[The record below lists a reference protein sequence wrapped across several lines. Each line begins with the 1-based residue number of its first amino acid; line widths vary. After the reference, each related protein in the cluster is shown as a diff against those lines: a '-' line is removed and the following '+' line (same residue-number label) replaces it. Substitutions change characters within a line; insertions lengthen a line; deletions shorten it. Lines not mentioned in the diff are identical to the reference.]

1 MRIRIESEAFRAAE
15 AAGLDNDNCIKY
27 HYYVEKRKRINRTGR
42 AAFKDSTKD
51 KVYSAEFAFQ
61 RRYGKENFKKFNS
74 YDTARAY
81 LKRVIK
87 SKLWQQLAQGRYVE
101 LIEKKNMG
109 GRSRTA
115 GVSWGSRIQL
125 CPNYG
130 MNEYVLLHELAHS
143 SGNMHHDISFRKDL
157 LRLVSRFIGRE
168 AAKILKEEFKNAGLK
183 MSRKAS
189 ILDPVEW
196 NRRQERLVILRSK
209 KNA

>member
-1 MRIRIESEAFRAAE
+1 
-15 AAGLDNDNCIKY
+15 
-27 HYYVEKRKRINRTGR
+27 
-42 AAFKDSTKD
+42 
-51 KVYSAEFAFQ
+51 
-61 RRYGKENFKKFNS
+61 
-74 YDTARAY
+74 
-81 LKRVIK
+81 
-87 SKLWQQLAQGRYVE
+87 
-101 LIEKKNMG
+101 
-109 GRSRTA
+109 
-115 GVSWGSRIQL
+115 
-125 CPNYG
+125 

-157 LRLVSRFIGRE
+157 LRLVSRFIGRD